1 MLKRIICAA
10 LSFILLSSVSAGAEF
25 VPEKNLT
32 MLETMEIYDTETVTG
47 GYMMSLEKAQAMK
60 LSDEQINKFLNI
72 AGGMTLE
79 RRIVKNPFSG
89 VCIVLQTTNGE
100 RTYFLN
106 SGVQVGK
113 FGEDNYLCYTASEE
127 NDIIGEMYVSFMS
140 SDEKYGYSQ
149 FTINE
154 GMDFLAFPGEKWA
167 VDEVLYGAA
176 NSLIPYEIMEWFGRA
191 ISREA
196 FCIMIANLIAVN
208 MNYAKLEDYFRE
220 SGTAFLTNY
229 FTDTQSCDSS
239 INMLHALGIVNGKS
253 EELFAPEDALTREEA
268 AVIIKKTAD
277 LLRVQGVYKVADF
290 ADFADVSPWAAD
302 AVNFVGANKIMTG
315 TDGMF
320 NPSQLL
326 TTEQAVAGI
335 NRLFKLGNS
344 NFK

>member
-1 MLKRIICAA
+1 MLKKLICTA
-10 LSFILLSSVSAGAEF
+10 LSFILLSSASAGAEF
-25 VPEKNLT
+25 IPEKNLT
-32 MLETMEIYDTETVTG
+32 MLEAMEIYDAGTVTG

-60 LSDEQINKFLNI
+60 LSGEQINKFISL

-113 FGEDNYLCYTASEE
+113 FGQDNYLCYTASED
-127 NDIIGEMYVSFMS
+127 NDIIGELYVSFMS
-140 SDEKYGYSQ
+140 SPEKYGHSQ

-154 GMDFLAFPGEKWA
+154 SMDFLEFPSEKWA
-167 VDEVLYGAA
+167 VTEVLYSAS
-176 NSLIPYEIMEWFGRA
+176 NSLLPYGTMEWFGRS

-196 FCIMIANLIAVN
+196 FCVMIANLIAVN

-220 SGTAFLTNY
+220 SGTAYLTNY
-229 FTDTQSCDSS
+229 FTDTQNCDSS

-253 EELFAPEDALTREEA
+253 DELFAPGDALTREEA
-268 AVIIKKTAD
+268 AVIIKKTAE
-277 LLRVQGVYKVADF
+277 LLKLQGVYNLVDF
-290 ADFADVSPWAAD
+290 ADLASVSKWAAD

-335 NRLFKLGNS
+335 NRLYRLGS
-344 NFK
+344 VY